1 MRGHTLSLLMLFF
14 IGCSS
19 DSEMMKKHPLDKS
32 TERKIIL
39 ENGLKVYLL
48 SDPNFNMASASM
60 SVMVGSLEDPSDRQG
75 LAHFLEHMLFLGTKK
90 YPDVDEY
97 GKYLKTNGG
106 YSNAYTA
113 RDHTNYH
120 FQVLPDGFEGAID
133 RFSQF
138 FIEPLF
144 TEKYTEREV
153 NAVDS
158 EHKNY
163 LMNDSWRS
171 FQVSNLFVK
180 DKHPARNFNVG
191 NLETL
196 GDIKRE
202 ELIDFYKKHYSSNRM
217 ALSMLSTHSLDKMED
232 WAKKYFSDVENKN
245 LNQNK
250 YDSKVFEEKKT
261 IRVVQIEPVKDIR
274 RLTLSYFVPGVRLQY
289 LQKPSRQLG
298 FILGHQGEGSLLS
311 YLKNQ
316 GWATSLY
323 AGIRSETKEYDYA
336 QISIELT
343 EKGLEE
349 YQEIL
354 GVTHSYIKLMKKAG
368 FQEHVFDELKTMAS
382 LEEVYSNKG
391 EGARRAE
398 NIANELNMYNF
409 KDAGRINYAYG
420 DPKPENFDSLLSYF
434 TLENMLVLLSAK
446 GLKTDKEEY
455 HYKTKYSYFEN
466 DSLYLA
472 LLNDKPSHTFE
483 LPKPNSFIPKK
494 VKIPNREIKDNIKP
508 RLLINNKN
516 TKIYFAK
523 DHEFLRPKGVISY
536 KILFP
541 KNKMSAQHRAFLKI
555 YIECVRESMN
565 EVAFPARLA
574 GLSYSLFDGYEGIY
588 LTVIGY
594 TESALKLYKIML
606 DNMKNVEISDEKFLA
621 IKDKIIRGYEN
632 VPLSDAYQQ
641 AREKSAEIY
650 HNVKFNW
657 NDLAPIAE
665 TATLRNI
672 KEYGEKLFSEISLEG
687 FIYGD
692 FEEKDAR
699 KTLRLFK
706 EKIGYKG
713 TNRSDAFEL
722 NFLSQKSPEIVQ
734 YVDSLKV
741 NNSCFWREY
750 QVGIDT
756 PELRAKSIIIGKAV
770 QQPFY
775 TEMRT
780 NQQLG
785 YIVWSN
791 VFNRDDLYYLS
802 FAIQS
807 GAYPADELNYRA
819 DEYISSLPEY
829 IKNMDSTTFN
839 QIIESSIEE
848 LEKSPKSI
856 SERGNKLKNL
866 VFEFDADFD
875 RDKKTIAALKRT
887 NKEEVLNLMKETI
900 GQEKRKMVNTL
911 VFAKEHKNKKKLKSS
926 FEDVN
931 LWKASR
937 TYR

>member
-1 MRGHTLSLLMLFF
+1 MRRQFLTLLMLFL
-14 IGCSS
+14 IGCS
-19 DSEMMKKHPLDKS
+19 DNKTMEKHPLDKS
-32 TERKIIL
+32 KERKIIL

-48 SDPNFNMASASM
+48 SDPNFNMSSASM
-60 SVMVGSLEDPSDRQG
+60 SVMVGSLEDPNDRQG

-97 GKYLKTNGG
+97 GTYLKTNGG

-144 TEKYTEREV
+144 TEKYTQREV

-163 LMNDSWRS
+163 LMNDFWRS

-180 DKHPARNFNVG
+180 DNHPARNFNVG

-217 ALSMLSTHSLDKMED
+217 ALSLLSKHSLDQMET
-232 WAKKYFSDVENKN
+232 WAKKYFTDVENKN
-245 LNQNK
+245 LAQNK
-250 YDSKVFEEKKT
+250 YDSKVFEKKKT
-261 IRVVQIEPVKDIR
+261 IRTVQIEPVKDIR
-274 RLTLSYFVPGVRLQY
+274 RMTLSYFVPGVRLQY

-311 YLKNQ
+311 YLKNK

-336 QISIELT
+336 QIRIELT
-343 EKGLEE
+343 KKGLEE
-349 YQEIL
+349 YQKII
-354 GVTHSYIKLMKKAG
+354 GVTYSYIELMKKSG
-368 FQEHVFDELKTMAS
+368 FQKHVFDELKTMAN
-382 LEEVYSNKG
+382 LDEVYSNKG
-391 EGARRAE
+391 EGAGRAE

-420 DPKPENFDSLLSYF
+420 EPKAESFDSLLSYF

-446 GLKTDKEEY
+446 GLETENEEY
-455 HYKTKYSYFEN
+455 YYKAKYSYFEN
-466 DSLYLA
+466 DSLYLS
-472 LLNDKPSHTFE
+472 LLKNESTYAFE
-483 LPKPNSFIPKK
+483 LPKPNSFIPRK
-494 VKIPNREIKDNIKP
+494 VKIPNREINKESKP

-516 TKIYFAK
+516 TKIYFGK

-536 KILFP
+536 KVLFP
-541 KNKMSAQHRAFLKI
+541 KNKINAKHRAFLKI

-565 EVAFPARLA
+565 EVGFPARLA

-594 TESALKLYKIML
+594 TESAIKLYTIML
-606 DNMKNVEISDEKFLA
+606 NNMKNIEISNEKFLA

-632 VPLSDAYQQ
+632 IPLSDAYQQ
-641 AREKSAEIY
+641 AREKNAEIY

-657 NDLAPIAE
+657 DELAPIAE
-665 TATLRNI
+665 AATMKNI
-672 KEYGEKLFSEISLEG
+672 KDYGESLFSEIAVEG

-706 EKIGYKG
+706 EKTGYKG
-713 TNRSDAFEL
+713 ISRSDAFEL
-722 NFLSQKSPEIVQ
+722 KFLNQKNPEIVQ

-750 QVGIDT
+750 QVGLDT
-756 PELRAKSIIIGKAV
+756 PELRAKSIVIGKAI

-791 VFNRDDLYYLS
+791 VFNRDDLYFLS

-807 GAYPADELNYRA
+807 GAYPADELNTRA
-819 DEYISSLPEY
+819 DKYISSLPEY
-829 IKNMDSTTFN
+829 IKSMDSTTFN
-839 QIIESSIEE
+839 QIVESSIEE

-866 VFEFDADFD
+866 VFEFEADFD
-875 RDKKTIAALKRT
+875 RDKKTIAALRQIK
-887 NKEEVLNLMKETI
+887 KQEVLNLMEETV
-900 GQEKRKMVNTL
+900 GKEKRKMVNTL
-911 VFAKEHKNKKKLKSS
+911 VFANEHQNKKKLESS
-926 FEDVN
+926 FKDVK
-931 LWKASR
+931 LWKANR

>member
-1 MRGHTLSLLMLFF
+1 MREQILCILIFF
-14 IGCSS
+14 LIGCSG
-19 DSEMMKKHPLDKS
+19 SETMKKHPLDKS
-32 TERKIIL
+32 EERKIIL
-39 ENGLKVYLL
+39 DNGLKVYLL
-48 SDPNFNMASASM
+48 SDPAFNVSSASM
-60 SVMVGSLEDPSDRQG
+60 SVMVGSLEDPDNRQG

-163 LMNDSWRS
+163 LMNDFWRS

-180 DKHPARNFNVG
+180 EKHPARNFNVG

-217 ALSMLSTHSLDKMED
+217 ALSLLSKHSLDEMEI
-232 WAKKYFSDVENKN
+232 WAKKYFIDIENKN
-245 LNQNK
+245 LIENK
-250 YDSKVFEEKKT
+250 YDSKVFERKKT
-261 IRVVQIEPVKDIR
+261 IRTVQIEPIKDIR
-274 RLTLSYFVPGVRLQY
+274 RMTLSYFVPGVRLQY
-289 LQKPSRQLG
+289 LQKPSKQLG
-298 FILGHQGEGSLLS
+298 FILGHQGEGGLLS
-311 YLKNQ
+311 YLKNK

-336 QISIELT
+336 QIRIELT
-343 EKGLEE
+343 KKGLEE
-349 YQEIL
+349 YHKIIE
-354 GVTHSYIKLMKKAG
+354 VTHAYIELMKKSS
-368 FQEHVFDELKTMAS
+368 FQKHVFEELKTMAK
-382 LEEVYSNKG
+382 LEGVYSNKG
-391 EGARRAE
+391 EGAGRAQ

-409 KDAGRINYAYG
+409 KDAGRISYVYG
-420 DPKPENFDSLLSYF
+420 EPKPESFDSLLSYF
-434 TLENMLVLLSAK
+434 KPENMLVLLSAK
-446 GLKTDKEEY
+446 DLTTDKEEY
-455 HYKTKYSYFEN
+455 YYKAKYSYFEN
-466 DSLYLA
+466 DSLYSA
-472 LLNDKPSHTFE
+472 LLKNEVNHSFQ
-483 LPKPNSFIPKK
+483 LPKSNNFIPKN
-494 VKIPNREIKDNIKP
+494 VRIPNRDIKENNKP

-516 TKIYFAK
+516 TKLYFGK

-541 KNKMSAQHRAFLKI
+541 KKRINTEHRALLKV

-565 EVAFPARLA
+565 EVGYPAKLA
-574 GLSYSLFDGYEGIY
+574 GLSYSMFDGYEGVY
-588 LTVIGY
+588 LTVSGY
-594 TESALKLYKIML
+594 TESAINLYTIML
-606 DNMKNVEISDEKFLA
+606 NNMKEIEISDEKFLA

-632 VPLSDAYQQ
+632 IPLSDAYQQ
-641 AREKSAEIY
+641 AREKNAEIY

-657 NDLAPIAE
+657 NDLVPIVEA
-665 TATLRNI
+665 ATMKKIQN
-672 KEYGEKLFSEISLEG
+672 YGKKLFSEIAVEG

-706 EKIGYKG
+706 EKIGHKG
-713 TNRSDAFEL
+713 INRAEAFEL
-722 NFLSQKSPEIVQ
+722 KYLNQESPEIIQ
-734 YVDSLKV
+734 YVDFLKV

-750 QVGIDT
+750 QIGLDT
-756 PELRAKSIIIGKAV
+756 PDLRAKAKIIGKAI

-785 YIVWSN
+785 YIVWSY

-802 FAIQS
+802 FAVQS
-807 GAYPADELNYRA
+807 GAFPADELNYRA
-819 DEYISSLPEY
+819 DKYISSLPDY

-856 SERGNKLKNL
+856 AERGNKLKNL
-866 VFEFDADFD
+866 VFEFNADFD
-875 RDKKTIAALKRT
+875 RDKKTIAALRNI
-887 NKEEVLNLMKETI
+887 NKQNVVDLMENTI
-900 GQEKRKMVNTL
+900 GDEKRKMVNTL

-926 FEDVN
+926 FEDIN
-931 LWKASR
+931 IWKANR